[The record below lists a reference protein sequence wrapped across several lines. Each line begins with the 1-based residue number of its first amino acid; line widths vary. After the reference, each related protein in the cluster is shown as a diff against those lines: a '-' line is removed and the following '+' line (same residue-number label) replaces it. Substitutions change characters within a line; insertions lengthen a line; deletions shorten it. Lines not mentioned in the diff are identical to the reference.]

1 MTVPLLPTINATLNL
16 IATFLLLG
24 GWFAIKNNRNVKLHR
39 AFMVGALICSA
50 LFLSCYLYYHYYVG
64 SVRYEGEG
72 LLRTIYFIVLGTHVP
87 LATLMVPFILAAVWF
102 AFREQFEKHRKI
114 VRWVWPV
121 WMYVSVTG
129 VVIYVMLYLI

>member
-16 IATFLLLG
+16 IAAFLLLG

-50 LFLSCYLYYHYYVG
+50 LFLSCYLYYHYTVG

-72 LLRTIYFIVLGTHVP
+72 FLRVIYFIVLGTHVP
-87 LATLMVPFILAAVWF
+87 LATLMVPFILTAVWF
-102 AFREQFEKHRKI
+102 AFREQFERHRRI

-129 VVIYVMLYLI
+129 VVIYIMLYLI